1 MVVPLQAKRKFTEK
15 FLDNE
20 IESLREKVREAYRIL
35 AKKDMGH
42 IPTEEENQVVE
53 EYAVN
58 KKLIARLEAIKED
71 AVGYKPKR
79 FYKEQDFFSTLQFF
93 YLVRLAQQGYFGIIS
108 EKYPA
113 LEPLAVR
120 YLCDKLITAS
130 LYAVGSDEKLKS
142 ANSQIIFDII
152 TALTRERDEP
162 VGPGFKTTFK
172 YISSAIKDLIKQ
184 TGLQHQPL
192 PTTEIQSKPMD
203 HSPQVWI
210 MMPYT
215 SMIDTAHLYPFI
227 TPNVVSGGFMGPTP
241 FTTTNTSSSTEPT
254 APKNKSQDKPQPE
267 EVSTATTNLES
278 GQDSKQENLQTNLQ
292 ENDEKNIQTEK
303 QQSGEKGIQVE
314 KLEKQVLSP
323 ILNTSK
329 SLAPQA
335 TNGIFTSLTSPRQ
348 EKKFTFDNLDQFA
361 DAEDAS
367 NVASFIESK
376 QTSEPKEQKQSADKQ
391 DKQKD
396 DQEANMKQ
404 NQKQE
409 ANTQPEKQIEQ
420 DTKIQIE
427 APQDNKQNESNISQL
442 NGKTKQTKV
451 QTEQVED
458 QTKETKENGKTNGI
472 HEVVK
477 EEIEPSGWDDVSVN
491 TKEQDESWRNISWEN
506 AEEQTDNKDKKEDTD
521 NSTDKNVNWNANEW
535 AEDYGVKSQEAEG
548 TKKEGRGERER
559 SGQWKRG
566 KRDQKHGRP
575 WKQGSNN
582 GSKQKDGESND
593 DKATANWQSFAKSHS
608 PQGSLQDSP
617 RRGRN
622 SFNKGREGRRSS
634 H

>member
-53 EYAVN
+53 DYAVN
-58 KKLIARLEAIKED
+58 KKLIARLEAMKENV
-71 AVGYKPKR
+71 AGYKPKK

-184 TGLQHQPL
+184 TGLQHQSF
-192 PTTEIQSKPMD
+192 PTAEIQPKPMD

-215 SMIDTAHLYPFI
+215 SMIDASHLYPFMM
-227 TPNVVSGGFMGPTP
+227 PKVVPGGFMGPTP
-241 FTTTNTSSSTEPT
+241 FSTTSTSSPAEPT
-254 APKNKSQDKPQPE
+254 APENKSQDRPQPE
-267 EVSTATTNLES
+267 EVSTVTTNLES
-278 GQDSKQENLQTNLQ
+278 GQDNKQENLQTNLQ
-292 ENDEKNIQTEK
+292 ENDEKSIQTEK
-303 QQSGEKGIQVE
+303 QESGENDVQVE
-314 KLEKQVLSP
+314 KLEKQVQSP
-323 ILNTSK
+323 ILNTSR

-367 NVASFIESK
+367 NMTSSIESK
-376 QTSEPKEQKQSADKQ
+376 QTSERKEQKQSTDKQ

-396 DQEANMKQ
+396 DQETNVKQ
-404 NQKQE
+404 DKKQE
-409 ANTQPEKQIEQ
+409 ANTQPEKQTEQ

-442 NGKTKQTKV
+442 NRKAEQTNV

-477 EEIEPSGWDDVSVN
+477 EKIESSGWDDVSVN

-506 AEEQTDNKDKKEDTD
+506 AEEQTDNKDKNAK
-521 NSTDKNVNWNANEW
+521 WGANEW
-535 AEDYGVKSQEAEG
+535 AEDYDVKSQEAGG
-548 TKKEGRGERER
+548 TKKEGRSERDR

-566 KRDQKHGRP
+566 KRDQKHGRQ

-608 PQGSLQDSP
+608 PQGSQQGSP
-617 RRGRN
+617 QRGRS
-622 SFNKGREGRRSS
+622 SFGKGREGRRSS

>member
-15 FLDNE
+15 FLDSE

-53 EYAVN
+53 DYAVN
-58 KKLIARLEAIKED
+58 KKLIARLEAMKEN
-71 AVGYKPKR
+71 AAGYKPKK

-184 TGLQHQPL
+184 TGLQHQPF
-192 PTTEIQSKPMD
+192 PTTEIQSTPTD

-215 SMIDTAHLYPFI
+215 SMIDTSHLYPFMM
-227 TPNVVSGGFMGPTP
+227 PNVVPGGFMGPTP
-241 FTTTNTSSSTEPT
+241 FSTSTSSPAEPT
-254 APKNKSQDKPQPE
+254 APENKSQDKPQPE
-267 EVSTATTNLES
+267 EVSTVTTNLES
-278 GQDSKQENLQTNLQ
+278 GQDNKQENLQTNLQ
-292 ENDEKNIQTEK
+292 ENDEKSVQTEK
-303 QQSGEKGIQVE
+303 QESGERDVQVE

-323 ILNTSK
+323 ILNTSR
-329 SLAPQA
+329 SLATQA
-335 TNGIFTSLTSPRQ
+335 TNGIFTSLTSPCQ
-348 EKKFTFDNLDQFA
+348 EKIFTFDNLDQFA

-367 NVASFIESK
+367 NVVSSIESK
-376 QTSEPKEQKQSADKQ
+376 QANERKEQKQSTDKQ

-396 DQEANMKQ
+396 DQEANVKHDK
-404 NQKQE
+404 KQE
-409 ANTQPEKQIEQ
+409 ANTQPEKLTEQ

-442 NGKTKQTKV
+442 NRKAEQTNV

-458 QTKETKENGKTNGI
+458 QTKETEENGKTNDI

-477 EEIEPSGWDDVSVN
+477 EKIEPSGWDDVSVS

-506 AEEQTDNKDKKEDTD
+506 AEEQTDDK
-521 NSTDKNVNWNANEW
+521 DKNVKWGANAW
-535 AEDYGVKSQEAEG
+535 AEDYDVKGQEAEG
-548 TKKEGRGERER
+548 TKKEGRGERDR

-566 KRDQKHGRP
+566 KRDQKHGRQ
-575 WKQGSNN
+575 WKQGSSN
-582 GSKQKDGESND
+582 GSKQKDDESND
-593 DKATANWQSFAKSHS
+593 DKATSNWQSFAKSHS
-608 PQGSLQDSP
+608 PQGSQQGSP
-617 RRGRN
+617 QRGRR
-622 SFNKGREGRRSS
+622 SFGKGREGRRSS